1 MSVKT
6 VAAYEALAA
15 DIKGLGVEYV
25 FGLMSDDT
33 AQLITTMDGMGVKF
47 RSARHENNAVTMAE
61 GYAAATGRM
70 TIVIL
75 GRGPATANGMNGINF
90 AMRTGSRV
98 LVICSDAPNSGATV
112 NGMGPDYKSFNSL
125 AVLQAAGYRTFVANH
140 AATARHTLLQAAA
153 AAHQGGVVLLL
164 PSNVQQTQIDPVA
177 TTPAPVTPL
186 AHTPKPA
193 RGPAIQAAADVL
205 RKARKP
211 LFLVGWGAH
220 RAGAREAII
229 RLADHAGGA
238 LATTMKTRDMFAGH
252 PFNCGVMGGFSH
264 AAGRRV
270 MEQADCIVVIGAGMN
285 SRTTSLGAAFSTD
298 LPVIQIDAN
307 RSHIGRW
314 FHADVSVVGDAK
326 LVAEQL
332 LAALPAR
339 TPEEM
344 PLRSAKN
351 ASGLAEFKLSDDFE
365 PMNTQRTIDART
377 LALELD
383 RLLPPNRNLI
393 WDSGNFLAAAPY
405 ISCPGP
411 AHFKQTNDTA
421 SIGLG
426 FGTAMGF
433 AIGTPERTTVA
444 IMGDGS
450 FMMTMGEL
458 ESVAREGIALV
469 IVLMNDCAYG
479 AELHFLKERNVPVYL
494 SQFPDIDYAPVA
506 QAFGFEAATVRTVAD
521 LRALAPLLADPQGPI
536 LLDCKINASVMA
548 SFLVEGLAHANSAKA

>member
-1 MSVKT
+1 MSVNT
-6 VAAYEALAA
+6 IAAYEALAA

-33 AQLITTMDGMGVKF
+33 AQLITTLDGMGVKF

-98 LVICSDAPNSGATV
+98 LVICSDAPNTGGTV
-112 NGMGPDYKSFNSL
+112 NGMGPDYKSFNSA
-125 AVLQAAGYRTFVANH
+125 AVLQAAGFRTFVANH

-153 AAHQGGVVLLL
+153 AAHQGGVVLLI
-164 PSNVQQTQIDPVA
+164 PSNVQQAQIDPVA
-177 TTPAPVTPL
+177 TTPAPVAPPVQAT
-186 AHTPKPA
+186 KPA

-205 RKARKP
+205 RKSRKP

-229 RLADHAGGA
+229 RLADHTGGA
-238 LATTMKTRDMFAGH
+238 LATTMKTKDMFAGH

-270 MEQADCIVVIGAGMN
+270 MEQVDCIVVIGAGMQ
-285 SRTTSLGAAFSTD
+285 SRTTSLGAAFSPD

-314 FHADVSVVGDAK
+314 FHADLAVVGDAK

-339 TPEEM
+339 TPDEM

-365 PMNTQRTIDART
+365 PMNTARTIDART

-383 RLLPPNRNLI
+383 RLLPANRNLI
-393 WDSGNFLAAAPY
+393 WDSGNLLVAAPY
-405 ISCPGP
+405 ISCAGP

-426 FGTAMGF
+426 FGTAMGY
-433 AIGTPERTTVA
+433 AIGTPDRTTVA

-458 ESVAREGIALV
+458 ESVAREGIPLV

-548 SFLVEGLAHANSAKA
+548 SFLMEGLAHANSAKA